1 VRTRGKIKS
10 LRNKK
15 QTKNVHIGNK
25 KMENKKYLHSMNP
38 YGPKKQKHK
47 KNIYESACVEDRKKK
62 TFFYLDL
69 DLD

>member
-1 VRTRGKIKS
+1 MRGKIKS

-38 YGPKKQKHK
+38 YGPKKKQKHK

-62 TFFYLDL
+62 TNFYLDL